1 MFCSCASCACAISVR
16 CHLCIVIISL
26 QPQFYLRVRTW
37 FKMAGIQDSE
47 AHFAARAAEY
57 GLPNAF
63 LARLKDQGVTT
74 LGHLAFAVFRPGTEF
89 EERAFN
95 EWATDVNNGV
105 PLAMGAAAALRRL
118 HFESEVVLTSTIRAS
133 VEAPD
138 AGTPRPVPF
147 AEKTAKMDEMRGRF
161 TGLNIHGTGE
171 PSHALLDEV
180 CSQYE
185 SRILRYVEPQKCT
198 SRELEITTGR
208 SDKKL
213 KLDAGTLS
221 IKETK
226 SIPDE
231 AISTTFHLS
240 LCLRRRGLAYEFA
253 NLISF
258 RAHEL
263 YSEKLLRHLSVE
275 PPVGFQAATLAQI
288 LRADREVFSFLAQ
301 EVKDIRP
308 GADDTRPLDAAL
320 DRALRDYSVAFH
332 LVPLP
337 KFTTARDEVAAAPV
351 RKHGSEPYTVQ
362 HYSKGKGRGK
372 GKSGKSS
379 GSNAAP
385 KGYHGCV
392 GRDAKNRPICF
403 DYNIS
408 GCSKAPAGGSCP
420 KCRHVCFRGGCF
432 KAHSFKE
439 AHSAEVPKATE

>member
-1 MFCSCASCACAISVR
+1 
-16 CHLCIVIISL
+16 
-26 QPQFYLRVRTW
+26 
-37 FKMAGIQDSE
+37 MA
-47 AHFAARAAEY
+47 Y
-57 GLPNAF
+57 PMLF
-63 LARLKDQGVTT
+63 LARLRDQGVTT

-147 AEKTAKMDEMRGRF
+147 AEKTAKMDEIRGRF

-226 SIPDE
+226 SVPDE

-263 YSEKLLRHLSVE
+263 YSAKLLKHLSIE

-288 LRADREVFSFLAQ
+288 LRADREVFSFLA
-301 EVKDIRP
+301 P
-308 GADDTRPLDAAL
+308 
-320 DRALRDYSVAFH
+320 
-332 LVPLP
+332 
-337 KFTTARDEVAAAPV
+337 
-351 RKHGSEPYTVQ
+351 
-362 HYSKGKGRGK
+362 RG
-372 GKSGKSS
+372 
-379 GSNAAP
+379 
-385 KGYHGCV
+385 
-392 GRDAKNRPICF
+392 
-403 DYNIS
+403 
-408 GCSKAPAGGSCP
+408 
-420 KCRHVCFRGGCF
+420 
-432 KAHSFKE
+432 
-439 AHSAEVPKATE
+439 

>member
-1 MFCSCASCACAISVR
+1 
-16 CHLCIVIISL
+16 
-26 QPQFYLRVRTW
+26 
-37 FKMAGIQDSE
+37 MAGVQDSE
-47 AHFAARAAEY
+47 AHFASRAREY
-57 GLPNAF
+57 GLPDAF
-63 LARLKDQGVTT
+63 LDRLKALGIST
-74 LGHLAFAVFRPGTEF
+74 LGHLAFAIFRPGSEF

-95 EWATDVNNGV
+95 DWATDVNNGV

-138 AGTPRPVPF
+138 VGAPRPIPF
-147 AEKTAKMDEMRGRF
+147 AEKSARMEQLRTRF
-161 TGLNIHGTGE
+161 VGLNIHGIGE

-180 CSQYE
+180 CSQFE
-185 SRILRYVEPQKCT
+185 SRVLKYIEPQRCT

-221 IKETK
+221 ESK
-226 SIPDE
+226 SVPDE

-258 RAHEL
+258 GAHEL
-263 YSEKLLRHLSVE
+263 YTEKLLRHLSID
-275 PPVGFQAATLAQI
+275 PPVGFQATTLAQV
-288 LRADREVFSFLAQ
+288 LRADREVFAFMAQ
-301 EVKDIRP
+301 EIRDIRP
-308 GADDTRPLDAAL
+308 AGDDVRPLDAAL
-320 DRALRDYSVAFH
+320 ERALRDYSVAFH

-337 KFTTARDEVAAAPV
+337 KLVAKEDSAPTK
-351 RKHGSEPYTVQ
+351 RYTSEPYPQATGF
-362 HYSKGKGRGK
+362 KGKGRGK
-372 GKSGKSS
+372 GGKGGKSS

-385 KGYHGCV
+385 KGFHGCV

-408 GCSKAPAGGSCP
+408 GCNKAPAGGACA
-420 KCRHVCFRGGCF
+420 KGRHVCFRGGCF
-432 KAHSFKE
+432 KNHMFKE
-439 AHSAEVPKATE
+439 AHSADMPKPQPE